1 LAPAQGQIHLK
12 ELGMTDFPPDHP
24 ALLDLAPYR
33 IDELSE
39 TLTPA
44 LAIYPKLV
52 DRNIETTLRL
62 FSGDPARWRPHIKT
76 AKLSAVH
83 RRLIA
88 HGVTRLKCATSLELL
103 TACADG
109 ATDVLLSFPVM
120 GANARRVRQIA
131 EQYPDVR
138 VSALVESVDQLDVW
152 GGGRVGV
159 FIDVNPGMNRT
170 GISQG
175 DEEGILALARA
186 AVDAGLEF
194 RGLHYYQGHLTTL
207 NIAERERAVHAG
219 YDRLLELVSSL
230 ERAGLPVEEIITA
243 GTPAFPCTLAYKPF
257 AKGVVRHSASPGTIV
272 YTDATTLMQLPR
284 EFGYVPAAL
293 VLATVVSHPSPS
305 RVTADAGHKAIAAD
319 MGNPT
324 CAVVGWPELRGAQL
338 SEEHLPLDARDGAD
352 LPALG
357 ETLYLVPRHVC
368 PTVNNFDFAL
378 MVEGGRITS
387 VERVTARGHEGP
399 LPSQLAK

>member
-1 LAPAQGQIHLK
+1 MLMP
-12 ELGMTDFPPDHP
+12 EFPPDHP
-24 ALLDLAPYR
+24 ALLDLTPYR
-33 IDELSE
+33 IDDLSE

-44 LAIYPKLV
+44 LAIYPALV
-52 DRNIETTLRL
+52 DHNIETTLRL
-62 FSGDPARWRPHIKT
+62 LGGDPARWRPHIKT

-109 ATDVLLSFPVM
+109 ATDVLLSFPVI

-131 EQYPDVR
+131 EQYPGVR
-138 VSALVESVDQLDVW
+138 VAALVESAEQIDVW
-152 GGGRVGV
+152 RGGRIGV

-170 GISQG
+170 GMSQE
-175 DEEGILALARA
+175 DEAGLLTMARA
-186 AVDAGLEF
+186 AVDAGLEL

-207 NIAERERAVHAG
+207 DLAERERAVHAG
-219 YDRLLELVSSL
+219 YDRLLELIAAV
-230 ERAGLPVEEIITA
+230 ERAGLPVEEVITA
-243 GTPAFPCTLAYKPF
+243 GTPAFHSTLTYRPF
-257 AKGVVRHSASPGTIV
+257 ADGTVRHSASPGTVV
-272 YTDATTLMQLPR
+272 YTDATTLTQLPR
-284 EFGYVPAAL
+284 EFGYIPAAL

-305 RVTADAGHKAIAAD
+305 RVTADAGHKAISAD

-324 CAVVGWPELRGAQL
+324 CAVVGWPELRGAQP
-338 SEEHLPLDARDGAD
+338 SEEHLPLDVREGAE

-357 ETLYLVPRHVC
+357 ETLYLLPRHVC

-378 MVEGGRITS
+378 MVEDRRITGI
-387 VERVTARGHEGP
+387 ERVTARGHEGP
-399 LPSQLAK
+399 LLPTLRR

>member
-1 LAPAQGQIHLK
+1 
-12 ELGMTDFPPDHP
+12 MSDFPPDHP

-33 IDELSE
+33 IDNLSE
-39 TLTPA
+39 MLTPA
-44 LAIYPKLV
+44 LAIYPMLV
-52 DRNIETTLRL
+52 DHNIETTLRL
-62 FSGDPARWRPHIKT
+62 LDGDPARWRPHIKT

-88 HGVTRLKCATSLELL
+88 HGVTRMKCATSLELL

-152 GGGRVGV
+152 RGGHVGV

-170 GISQG
+170 GMSQDDG
-175 DEEGILALARA
+175 EGILALARE
-186 AVDAGLEF
+186 AVGAGLAF

-207 NIAERERAVHAG
+207 DLAERERSVHAG
-219 YDRLLELVSSL
+219 YDRLLELVAAL

-243 GTPAFPCTLAYKPF
+243 GTPAFPCSLTYKPF
-257 AKGVVRHSASPGTIV
+257 ASGAVRHSASPGTVV
-272 YTDATTLMQLPR
+272 YTDATTLTQLPR
-284 EFGYVPAAL
+284 EFGYQPAAL
-293 VLATVVSHPSPS
+293 VLATVVSHPSAS
-305 RVTADAGHKAIAAD
+305 RVTADAGHKAISAD

-324 CAVVGWPELRGAQL
+324 CVVVGRPELHGAQL
-338 SEEHLPLDARDGAD
+338 SEEHLPLDVSDGAKP
-352 LPALG
+352 PALG
-357 ETLYLVPRHVC
+357 ETLYLIPRHVC
-368 PTVNNFDFAL
+368 PTVNNFDSAL
-378 MVEGGRITS
+378 MIEGGRIIS

-399 LPSQLAK
+399 LLAIAEK